1 MSDNVFSNKLT
12 NTAMIS
18 LFLQQSL
25 MDSQADF
32 ERSVSNPNFPHWD
45 CIVIT
50 ASNTAQADGY
60 RKQIEYRRSVGRVS
74 PYTDFLV
81 VSDRDNKRVGS
92 AGSTLSVIRELKQ
105 KFNDLSDKRIMVI
118 HAGGNSSRTPQ
129 YSALG
134 KLFSPIP
141 TTFGGL
147 PATLF
152 DMFMIS
158 MASIPGRLKNGM
170 LLLSGDV
177 TLLFNPLMCDFG
189 SSDAAVISFKEDTEI
204 AKNHGVYLKSDSGN
218 VKKFLHKKPVEILQS
233 EGAVDERGKC
243 SIDTG
248 ALWLSPKILEAMYTT
263 VDTEEKY
270 DAMVNDKARLSLYG
284 DISYCLSED
293 STLEDFYS
301 QTPEGGFCDE
311 LTMARTALWNAI
323 GQYNMKLLNLS
334 PARFIHF
341 GSIPEIMKL
350 MDKGVEEYSSL
361 GWKKQTN
368 SSLSDPS
375 VAAYN
380 SVLSDGAA
388 IGDGAY
394 FEVSYIHS
402 KAVVGKNSY
411 ISFIDL
417 HDETIPDN
425 VLIHGLKQNDGNFV
439 CRIMGIHDNPKS
451 NCIFGQK
458 IEDLI
463 EKLGIDRR
471 NIWNDNEEHTLW
483 TASLYPECK
492 TVKMAVD
499 TSLELYNLL
508 VNGFGDKDKWLKAN
522 RKSLC
527 SGFNDADPD
536 AIIDWTKRMEE
547 LVRMDEFKK
556 CILEGKPASECSSI
570 LNSKSLTRIQNQ
582 WLDKELKKIDISNL
596 ADFSYAIRLYYYLGT
611 VLNDEHYI
619 SRSFQ
624 LIADTV
630 LNSTMNG
637 LKYNNNCHIVT
648 DEAVV
653 KLPLRVNWGGGWTDT
668 CPHCLEHGGVVLNAA
683 ISLNGELPVEVRL
696 VKISEHKI
704 VFDSRDMDVHG
715 EFGSIEPLQNTGDP
729 FDPFALQKA
738 CLLAC
743 GILPASGGNLDTI
756 LERLGG
762 GFEMHSEVTNV
773 PKGSGL
779 GTSSILSAA
788 TVKAVFEFTGIEYDD
803 DKLYS
808 TVLSMEQIMS
818 TGGGWQDQVG
828 GVTPGIKFIT
838 SQPGLEQKINVEH
851 IQLSEKTKKELSERF
866 AVIYTGQRRLAR
878 NLLRDV
884 VGSYVGN
891 EPRSLKAHRDIQ
903 KVAALMRFALER
915 GDIDEFA
922 SLLNEHWGLSKM
934 IDSGSTNTLID
945 QIIMAIDDLADAKM
959 ICGAG
964 GGGFLQIILKKGI
977 SKNDIHRRLKDVFQD
992 FDVDIWR
999 SDFVF

>member
-12 NTAMIS
+12 NTAMVS

-32 ERSVSNPNFPHWD
+32 DRSVSNPNFPHWD

-81 VSDRDNKRVGS
+81 VSDRENKRVGS
-92 AGSTLSVIRELKQ
+92 AGSTLSVIRELKRLYG
-105 KFNDLSDKRIMVI
+105 NLSSKRIMVI

-141 TTFGGL
+141 TSFGGL

-152 DMFMIS
+152 DMFMVS

-189 SSDAAVISFKEDTEI
+189 SSNAAVISFKEDSEVAT
-204 AKNHGVYLKSDSGN
+204 NHGVYLKSERGN
-218 VKKFLHKKPVEILQS
+218 VKKFLHKQTLEILKA
-233 EGAVDERGKC
+233 EGAVDERNKC

-248 ALWLSPKILEAMYTT
+248 ALWLSPNILEKLYGT
-263 VDTEEKY
+263 VDTDEKY
-270 DAMVNDKARLSLYG
+270 DIMVNDRARLSLYG
-284 DISYCLSED
+284 DIAYCLAEESD
-293 STLEDFYS
+293 LENFLTQS
-301 QTPEGGFCDE
+301 PEGSFCDE
-311 LTMARTALWNAI
+311 LTAARTALWSAI

-350 MDKGVEEYSSL
+350 MNKGVEEYSSL
-361 GWKKQTN
+361 GWKKQIN
-368 SSLSDPS
+368 SSISDPDI
-375 VAAYN
+375 AAYN
-380 SVLSDGAA
+380 SVRSEGAV
-388 IGDGAY
+388 IGDGSY
-394 FEVSYIHS
+394 LEVSYIHS
-402 KAVVGKNSY
+402 KAVVGKNCY

-417 HDETIPDN
+417 HDEIIPDN
-425 VLIHGLKQNDGNFV
+425 VLIHGLKQTDGCFV
-439 CRIMGIHDNPKS
+439 CRIMDIHDNPKKGM
-451 NCIFGQK
+451 IFGRNLEE
-458 IEDLI
+458 IADRLSLHTSDLWDD
-463 EKLGIDRR
+463 GD
-471 NIWNDNEEHTLW
+471 EHTLW
-483 TASLYPECK
+483 NAKLYPECK
-492 TVKMAVD
+492 TVNEAVNAA
-499 TSLELYNLL
+499 LNLYDII
-508 VNGFGDKDKWLKAN
+508 VNESKNTGAWLKSTK
-522 RKSLC
+522 KSLC

-536 AIIDWTKRMEE
+536 AVIDWTKRMEE
-547 LVRMDEFKK
+547 LVRMDEFKNY
-556 CILEGKPASECSSI
+556 ILEGKPASKCFGI
-570 LNSKSLTRIQNQ
+570 LKADKLTAIQSQ
-582 WLDKELKKIDISNL
+582 WLEKEFNKLDTSSL
-596 ADFSYAIRLYYYLGT
+596 PDFSYAIRLYYYLGT
-611 VLNDEHYI
+611 VFNDEKYI
-619 SRSFQ
+619 AKCFK

-630 LNSTMNG
+630 LSSTMKELRFNSEC
-637 LKYNNNCHIVT
+637 KIEENET
-648 DEAVV
+648 VV

-715 EFGSIEPLQNTGDP
+715 EFDNIEPLQNTGDP

-743 GILPASGGNLDTI
+743 GIIPKSGGSLDDV
-756 LERLGG
+756 LSRLGG

-788 TVKAVFEFTGIEYDD
+788 AVKAVFEFMHIEYDD

-808 TVLSMEQIMS
+808 TVLAMEQIMS

-828 GVTPGIKFIT
+828 GITPGIKFIT
-838 SQPGLEQKINVEH
+838 SDSGIEQKINVDH
-851 IQLSEKTKKELSERF
+851 VILSESTKKELSERF

-891 EPRSLKAHRDIQ
+891 EPRSLEAHRNIQ

-922 SLLNEHWGLSKM
+922 SLLNAHWGLSKM
-934 IDSGSTNTLID
+934 IDGGSTNTLID
-945 QIIMAIDDLADAKM
+945 QIIMTVDDLTDAKM

-964 GGGFLQIILKKGI
+964 GGGFLQVILKKGI
-977 SKNDIHRRLKDVFQD
+977 SKDDIHKRLKDVFQD
-992 FDVDIWR
+992 FDVDIWQ